1 MHNKIFALA
10 DVNNCFVSIERVF
23 QPHLNNKP
31 VLVLSSNDGCVIAR
45 SNEVKDFGIEMSTP
59 HFKIKHL
66 IKEHNIHVFSSNFAL
81 YSDMSRRIMALL
93 KSMNPHMEVYSV
105 DEAFLDFSGIQNPY
119 EAALDMRQKVN
130 QGLGVSMSFGIAT
143 TKTLTKIANSLA
155 KKSVTGVVELLQNDI
170 IDDVLKTL
178 SIDKVWGIGK
188 QTALSLRG
196 WGFYT
201 AYDLKIADPRSIRKR
216 FSVVI
221 ERIVREL
228 NGISCLAFEEVRDPK
243 KSMRVSK
250 SFSHKIYSF
259 DLIEQALTTFTAS
272 LCQKLREQKQ
282 CTNAFSIFLKIKT
295 DSPQGDII
303 SKEIT
308 LSIFTNNTFF
318 ILKEAIK
325 AVKIM
330 FKENTPY
337 KAVGITCYNLQP
349 ENMLKMKSLFSNDLD
364 HGQEE
369 INKSQ
374 EKSLKAMDAVNN
386 KFGKGVIRLLSEG
399 LDQSAWKAA
408 SDYKSQAFT
417 TNWKELMVVK

>member
-1 MHNKIFALA
+1 MRDKIFALA

-45 SNEVKDFGIEMSTP
+45 SNEVKDLGIEMSAP
-59 HFKIKHL
+59 HFKIKQL
-66 IKEHNIHVFSSNFAL
+66 IKNHNIHIFSSNFAL

-105 DEAFLDFSGIQNPY
+105 DEAFLDFSDVQNPY
-119 EAALDMRQKVN
+119 AAALDMRQKVS
-130 QGLGVSMSFGIAT
+130 QGLGVPMSFGIAK

-155 KKSVTGVVELLQNDI
+155 KKSTTGVVELLQNDI
-170 IDDVLKTL
+170 VDAVLKTL
-178 SIDKVWGIGK
+178 TVDKIWGIGT
-188 QTALSLRG
+188 QTALSLKG

-201 AYDLKIADPRSIRKR
+201 GYDLKTADPRSIRQR
-216 FSVVI
+216 FSVVT

-228 NGISCLAFEEVRDPK
+228 NGTPCLSFEEIRDPK

-250 SFSHKIYSF
+250 SFSQKVYAF
-259 DLIEQALTTFTAS
+259 DLIEQALSVFTAS
-272 LCQKLREQKQ
+272 LCQKLRAQKQ

-295 DSPQGDII
+295 ESPQGDLI

-308 LSIFTNNTFF
+308 LSTFTNNTFTMV
-318 ILKEAIK
+318 K
-325 AVKIM
+325 AAVLAAKHL

-349 ENMLKMKSLFSNDLD
+349 EDLPKVKSLFGDGPD
-364 HGQEE
+364 HDQEAL
-369 INKSQ
+369 NKSQ

-386 KFGKGVIRLLSEG
+386 KFGKGSIRLLSEG

-408 SDYKSQAFT
+408 SDHKSQAFT
-417 TNWKELMVVK
+417 TNWKELMVVT